1 MVYVANLVQFKH
13 MDNQETLQQGFEL
26 PKPTVDTALPG
37 GSSPEIGSS
46 HESVTS
52 VSQAPG
58 SMRPMSQVMPLSD
71 PLVAGT
77 SQQPQSSSTQTA
89 HLVAEDADLIE
100 KEWVQKAKDIV
111 AQTHGDPYRQN
122 KEINKIKA
130 DYIKKRYNK
139 DIVQQSGE

>member
-1 MVYVANLVQFKH
+1 

-26 PKPTVDTALPG
+26 PKPTTEGSVSGVGSAEVGTNPEVG
-37 GSSPEIGSS
+37 MSGSSS
-46 HESVTS
+46 
-52 VSQAPG
+52 AP
-58 SMRPMSQVMPLSD
+58 
-71 PLVAGT
+71 A
-77 SQQPQSSSTQTA
+77 QSSVQSLLQTDPQALGATPALAVTAQTA
-89 HLVAEDADLIE
+89 HLLAEDADLIE
-100 KEWVQKAKDIV
+100 KEWILKAKEIV

>member
-26 PKPTVDTALPG
+26 PKQTVDTALPG
-37 GSSPEIGSS
+37 GPSPEIGSS
-46 HESVTS
+46 HESVTN

-58 SMRPMSQVMPLSD
+58 SMQPIYQVMPLSD
-71 PLVAGT
+71 PLVVGA
-77 SQQPQSSSTQTA
+77 SQQPQSSNTQTA

-100 KEWVQKAKDIV
+100 KEWVQKAKYIV